1 MIVSWIDLSRRYWNG
16 VRETGCWRS
25 GIGRQKENDVGV
37 KELMTDLVGGSRSHT
52 YERDGLTLGYTVV
65 GDGQPILFVH
75 GATATGEFEWGRLA
89 ARLAS
94 EYRSVLPDLRGHG
107 RSEFRESVDMGQAI
121 CADLRHL
128 IEHLGL
134 DHPHIVGF
142 SYGAEISLM
151 LELSAPGTARS
162 LVLVSPGTGRP
173 SDYRAPRLEHLYRT
187 WPFALRRLHE
197 THHGPEHWRQLV
209 TALHVD
215 SVGRSELSAETLG
228 GVGCP
233 VLMVAGAHDE
243 STRRAQG
250 RRFAEVN
257 AMARYVELD
266 GAAHAVHHKCSDS
279 FAQVIS
285 AFLAE
290 VDNERAGSHGA
301 AEDS

>member
-1 MIVSWIDLSRRYWNG
+1 V
-16 VRETGCWRS
+16 T
-25 GIGRQKENDVGV
+25 V
-37 KELMTDLVGGSRSHT
+37 KEVVTDLPGESRPRT

-94 EYRSVLPDLRGHG
+94 DYQCVLPDLRGHG
-107 RSEFRESVDMGQAI
+107 RSEFRESAEMGQAI

-128 IEHLGL
+128 IAHLGL
-134 DHPHIVGF
+134 ERPHIVGF
-142 SYGAEISLM
+142 SYGSEIAVM
-151 LELSAPGTARS
+151 VELSAPGTARS
-162 LVLVSPGTGRP
+162 LTLASPGTGRP
-173 SDYRAPRLEHLYRT
+173 SDYKAPRLEHLYRT

-197 THHGPEHWRQLV
+197 THHGPEHWRDLV

-215 SVGRSELSAETLG
+215 SVGRAELSAEALG

-233 VLMVAGAHDE
+233 VLMVAGARDE

-257 AMARYVELD
+257 ALARYVELD
-266 GAAHAVHHKCSDS
+266 GAAHAVHHQRPDT
-279 FAQVIS
+279 FTEVIS

-301 AEDS
+301 TEDG

>member
-1 MIVSWIDLSRRYWNG
+1 MSA
-16 VRETGCWRS
+16 
-25 GIGRQKENDVGV
+25 KEV
-37 KELMTDLVGGSRSHT
+37 MTDLVGESRLRT
-52 YERDGLTLGYTVV
+52 YERDGLTLGYSVV
-65 GDGQPILFVH
+65 GDGQPIMFVH
-75 GATATGEFEWGRLA
+75 GATATGEFEWGLLA
-89 ARLAS
+89 AKLAS
-94 EYRSVLPDLRGHG
+94 DYRCVLPDLRGHG
-107 RSEFRESVDMGQAI
+107 RSEFRTSVDMGQAI
-121 CADLRHL
+121 CADLRYL

-142 SYGAEISLM
+142 SYGSEIALM
-151 LELSAPGTARS
+151 VELSAPGTARS

-197 THHGPEHWRQLV
+197 THHGPEHWRELV

-215 SVGRSELSAETLG
+215 SVARSELTAETLAA
-228 GVGCP
+228 VGCP
-233 VLMVAGAHDE
+233 ILLVAGALDE

-257 AMARYVELD
+257 ALARYLELD
-266 GAAHAVHHKCSDS
+266 GAAHAVHHKCPDR
-279 FAQVIS
+279 FAEVIG

-301 AEDS
+301 TEDG

>member
-1 MIVSWIDLSRRYWNG
+1 M
-16 VRETGCWRS
+16 
-25 GIGRQKENDVGV
+25 GV
-37 KELMTDLVGGSRSHT
+37 KEVMTDLVGGSRPRT
-52 YERDGLTLGYTVV
+52 YERDGLTLGYSVV

-75 GATATGEFEWGRLA
+75 GATATGEFEWGPLA
-89 ARLAS
+89 TRLAS
-94 EYRSVLPDLRGHG
+94 DYQCVLPDLRGHG
-107 RSEFRESVDMGQAI
+107 RSEFRGSSDMGQAI
-121 CADLRHL
+121 CVDLRRL

-134 DHPHIVGF
+134 DQPHVVGF

-173 SDYRAPRLEHLYRT
+173 SDYRVPRLDHLHRT

-209 TALHVD
+209 TALHED
-215 SVGRSELSAETLG
+215 SVARSELSAETLG

-233 VLMVAGAHDE
+233 VLLVAGALDE

-257 AMARYVELD
+257 ASARYVELD
-266 GAAHAVHHKCSDS
+266 GAAHAVHHKCPDR

>member
-1 MIVSWIDLSRRYWNG
+1 MG
-16 VRETGCWRS
+16 A
-25 GIGRQKENDVGV
+25 KEV
-37 KELMTDLVGGSRSHT
+37 MTDLVSESRPCT
-52 YERDGLTLGYTVV
+52 YERDGLSLGYSVA
-65 GDGQPILFVH
+65 GKGQPILFVH

-89 ARLAS
+89 TTLAS
-94 EYRSVLPDLRGHG
+94 DYQCVLPDLRGHG
-107 RSEFRESVDMGQAI
+107 RSEFRESPDMGQAI
-121 CADLRHL
+121 CADLGHL

-142 SYGAEISLM
+142 SYGSEISLM

-162 LVLVSPGTGRP
+162 LVMVSPGTGRP

-197 THHGPEHWRQLV
+197 SHHGPEHWRQLV
-209 TALHVD
+209 TALHED
-215 SVGRSELSAETLG
+215 SVGRSELSTETLA

-233 VLMVAGAHDE
+233 VLLVAGALDE

-250 RRFAEVN
+250 RRFAEAN
-257 AMARYVELD
+257 ALARYVELD
-266 GAAHAVHHKCSDS
+266 GAAHAVHHKCADR

-301 AEDS
+301 TEDS

>member
-1 MIVSWIDLSRRYWNG
+1 MSA
-16 VRETGCWRS
+16 
-25 GIGRQKENDVGV
+25 KEV
-37 KELMTDLVGGSRSHT
+37 MADLVAESRPRT
-52 YERDGLTLGYTVV
+52 YERDGLSLAYSVV

-89 ARLAS
+89 AALAS
-94 EYRSVLPDLRGHG
+94 DYQCVLPDLRGHG
-107 RSEFRESVDMGQAI
+107 RSEFRESPDMGQAI
-121 CADLRHL
+121 CADLGHL

-134 DHPHIVGF
+134 EHPHIVGF
-142 SYGAEISLM
+142 SYGSEIALM

-173 SDYRAPRLEHLYRT
+173 SDYRVPRLEYLYRT

-197 THHGPEHWRQLV
+197 SHHGPEHWRELV

-215 SVGRSELSAETLG
+215 SVGRPELSAEVLG

-233 VLMVAGAHDE
+233 VLLVAGAHDE

-250 RRFAEVN
+250 RRFAEVS
-257 AMARYVELD
+257 AVARYVELD
-266 GAAHAVHHKCSDS
+266 GAAHAVHHKRLDR
-279 FAQVIS
+279 FTEVIS

-290 VDNERAGSHGA
+290 VDSERAGSHGET
-301 AEDS
+301 EDS